1 MNILG
6 PQHYGQCE
14 DLIKMMDKIN
24 SSSFEYIRTDISLGD
39 SSEEEGIRAH
49 SLVDGSKGFEWWQS
63 TKQEQVLN
71 AAH

>member
-1 MNILG
+1 
-6 PQHYGQCE
+6 
-14 DLIKMMDKIN
+14 MMDKIN
-24 SSSFEYIRTDISLGD
+24 PSSFEYIRTDISLGD
-39 SSEEEGIRAH
+39 SSEEEGISAH